1 MNIKEKLINSAK
13 KSEKS
18 IIASSILTLVVGIML
33 AIYPGD
39 TLSIITKIVGA
50 FLMVFGVVQII
61 NYFKNA
67 KEDRVGSASFAFGII
82 LFAVGLYIFINDAS
96 LTKFV
101 TTIIGI
107 LICIK
112 SVYKIQLAISLKDY
126 SNSWK
131 YNLVSGLIVLSIG
144 LIVIFYPY
152 ATAATILRVIGI
164 ALIVASV
171 YEIIES
177 VVVIKKI
184 DTTVKDLPFKEK
196 GE

>member
-1 MNIKEKLINSAK
+1 MNIKEKIINSAK

-39 TLSIITKIVGA
+39 TLSIITKVIGA
-50 FLMVFGVVQII
+50 FLMVFGVVQVI
-61 NYFKNA
+61 NYFKNV
-67 KEDRVGSASFAFGII
+67 KEDRIGSASFALGII
-82 LFAVGLYIFINDAS
+82 LFAIGLYLFINDKS
-96 LTKFV
+96 LTDIV
-101 TTIIGI
+101 ITMIGI

-112 SVYKIQLAISLKDY
+112 SVYKIQLAISIKDV
-126 SNSWK
+126 SPNWK

-144 LIVIFYPY
+144 LIVIFYPVK
-152 ATAATILRVIGI
+152 TAETILRVVGF
-164 ALIVASV
+164 ALIVTSL

-177 VVVIKKI
+177 IVVIKKI

>member
-184 DTTVKDLPFKEK
+184 DDTVKDLPFKEK

>member
-39 TLSIITKIVGA
+39 TLSIITKIIGA

>member
-39 TLSIITKIVGA
+39 TLSIITKIIGA

-164 ALIVASV
+164 ALIVSSV

>member
-1 MNIKEKLINSAK
+1 MNIKEKIINNAK

-39 TLSIITKIVGA
+39 TLSIITKVIGA
-50 FLMVFGVVQII
+50 FLMVFGVVQVI
-61 NYFKNA
+61 NYFKNV
-67 KEDRVGSASFAFGII
+67 KEDRIGSASFALGII
-82 LFAVGLYIFINDAS
+82 LFAVGLYLFINDKS
-96 LTKFV
+96 LTDIV
-101 TTIIGI
+101 TTMIGI

-112 SVYKIQLAISLKDY
+112 SVYKIQLAISIKDY
-126 SNSWK
+126 STSWK

-144 LIVIFYPY
+144 LIVIFYPVK
-152 ATAATILRVIGI
+152 TAETILRVVGI
-164 ALIVASV
+164 ALIASSL

-177 VVVIKKI
+177 IVVIKKI

>member
-1 MNIKEKLINSAK
+1 MNIKEKIINSAK

-39 TLSIITKIVGA
+39 TLSVITKVIGA
-50 FLMVFGVVQII
+50 FVMVFGVVQII
-61 NYFKNA
+61 NYFKDV
-67 KEDRVGSASFAFGII
+67 KEDRIGSKSFAFGVI
-82 LFAVGLYIFINDAS
+82 LFAIGLYLFINDKS
-96 LTKFV
+96 LTDIV
-101 TTIIGI
+101 LTIIGI

-112 SVYKIQLAISLKDY
+112 SIYKIQLAISIKDY
-126 SNSWK
+126 SASWK

-144 LIVIFYPY
+144 LIVIFYPVK
-152 ATAATILRVIGI
+152 TAETILRVVGI
-164 ALIVASV
+164 ALIASSL

-177 VVVIKKI
+177 IVVIKKI

>member
-1 MNIKEKLINSAK
+1 MNIKEKIINTAK

-39 TLSIITKIVGA
+39 TLSIITKVIGA

-61 NYFKNA
+61 NYFRNA
-67 KEDRVGSASFAFGII
+67 KEDRMASASFALGVI
-82 LFAVGLYIFINDAS
+82 LFAIGLYIFINDSS
-96 LTKFV
+96 LTNIV

-112 SVYKIQLAISLKDY
+112 SIYKIQLAIGLKEY
-126 SNSWK
+126 SESWK
-131 YNLVSGLIVLSIG
+131 YNFVSGLIVLSIG
-144 LIVIFYPY
+144 LIVIFYPLE
-152 ATAATILRVIGI
+152 TASTILRVIGI
-164 ALIVASV
+164 ALIISSI